1 MNKDWE
7 KGYSAGVVDTIGNVV
22 TILYRAIEEISSLE
36 EDEQS

>member
-22 TILYRAIEEISSLE
+22 DILYRTIEEVAKLE
-36 EDEQS
+36 DDLED